1 MNIAVV
7 FAGGTGQRMNSRTKP
22 KQFLEL
28 HGKPILVYVL
38 EHFQKHDRI
47 DGIVVVCVEDW
58 LNYFQ
63 DLIERFRLTKV
74 AAVVPGGDS
83 GQSSIFNGLSK
94 AEELYE
100 KDSIVLIH
108 DGVRP
113 LINEK
118 TITDAISC
126 AEEYGS
132 AITVSQAIETVTVKD
147 ETGQLGQI
155 IDRSCCQVAR
165 APQCFRLGTI
175 LEAHRRAR
183 AEGLYDFID
192 SASLMHYYGHPL
204 STVEGPVENIKITT
218 PMDFYI
224 FRAIEEAKENSQIF
238 GI

>member
-108 DGVRP
+108 
-113 LINEK
+113 E
-118 TITDAISC
+118 
-126 AEEYGS
+126 
-132 AITVSQAIETVTVKD
+132 
-147 ETGQLGQI
+147 
-155 IDRSCCQVAR
+155 DRKSV
-165 APQCFRLGTI
+165 
-175 LEAHRRAR
+175 
-183 AEGLYDFID
+183 
-192 SASLMHYYGHPL
+192 
-204 STVEGPVENIKITT
+204 V
-218 PMDFYI
+218 
-224 FRAIEEAKENSQIF
+224 
-238 GI
+238 